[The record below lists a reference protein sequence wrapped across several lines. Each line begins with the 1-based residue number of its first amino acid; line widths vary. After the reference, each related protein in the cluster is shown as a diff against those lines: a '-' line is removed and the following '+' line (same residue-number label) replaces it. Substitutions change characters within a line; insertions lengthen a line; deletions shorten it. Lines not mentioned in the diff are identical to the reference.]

1 MPWESCCSLDRSDNC
16 EYAQAGV
23 SVSRSD
29 VSDRSVPLEDYA
41 LIGDCERAA
50 LVSKA
55 GSIDWLCLPRFDAP
69 ACFAKLLGTRANG
82 YWLVAPNCE
91 VRSVRRLYVPGTM
104 VLETTFETDD
114 GSLSLTDFM
123 LFDADAGSA
132 GSNPQLTRV
141 VTCTRG
147 LVPVHMLIALRFDYG
162 RSVPWVTRQP
172 DCIRAVAG
180 PDTVRLYASVPVH
193 GENLHTAA
201 RFDLSAGQS
210 ASFSITHCSSHL
222 DPSQPVPPETA
233 LSITQKSWR
242 SWAERSAY
250 RGDYREVVERS
261 LLTLKAL
268 TFRPTGGIVA
278 APTTSLPEA
287 IGGVRN
293 WDYRVC
299 WLRDAA
305 ITLYALLV
313 CGYTQEAAAWRNWL
327 LRAVAGSP
335 DQAQVL
341 YGIAGER
348 NTLEY
353 ELPWLPGYEGSR
365 PVRVGNAASAQL
377 QLDSFGELM
386 DAMYQC
392 RRSGVE
398 NLEGWALERALLG
411 QLEQIWR
418 KPDHGIWEIRG
429 EPRHFTHSKVM
440 AWVAFDRA
448 IRSIEQFGREG
459 PVERWREVRDQI
471 REDICQHGYS
481 RELGRFTQSYDST
494 ALDASLLLI
503 PLVGFL
509 PAEDPRVERT
519 VGAIERELMI
529 QDTFVQ
535 RYETR
540 PELDGLPPSE
550 GAFLAC
556 SFWLVSIRVMQGRA
570 DEARALF
577 ERLLELQNDV
587 GLLAE
592 EYDVARRR
600 QVGNFPQ
607 AFSHLALVDAAI
619 SLSQITA
626 NPAEHRASN
635 QNIGFER
642 TQIPE
647 ANGGGS

>member
-1 MPWESCCSLDRSDNC
+1 MSPIDT
-16 EYAQAGV
+16 
-23 SVSRSD
+23 
-29 VSDRSVPLEDYA
+29 SDRSVLLEDYA

-55 GSIDWLCLPRFDAP
+55 GSIDWLCLPRFDSP
-69 ACFAKLLGTRANG
+69 ACFAKLLGTRAHG
-82 YWLVAPNCE
+82 YWLVAPNSE
-91 VRSVRRLYVPGTM
+91 LVAVERQYVPGTM
-104 VLETTFETDD
+104 VLETSFETDT
-114 GSLSLTDFM
+114 GKLRLSDFM
-123 LFDADAGSA
+123 LFDADAAAPSTNA
-132 GSNPQLTRV
+132 QLTRI

-147 LVPVHMLIALRFDYG
+147 VVPVHMLLALRFDYG
-162 RSVPWVTRQP
+162 RSVPWVTRQS

-180 PDTVRLYASVPVH
+180 PETVRVYSSVPVH
-193 GENLHTAA
+193 GENLHSVA
-201 RFDLSAGQS
+201 RFELSEGQS
-210 ASFSITHCSSHL
+210 ASFTITHCASHL
-222 DPSQPVPPETA
+222 EPSSPVPPEIA
-233 LSITQKSWR
+233 LTITQKSWR
-242 SWAERSAY
+242 DWAERSVY
-250 RGDYREVVERS
+250 RGQYPEAVERS

-305 ITLYALLV
+305 ITLYALLS

-327 LRAVAGSP
+327 LRAVAGSSK
-335 DQAQVL
+335 QAQVL

-353 ELPWLPGYEGSR
+353 ELPWLPGYEGSA

-377 QLDSFGELM
+377 QLDTFGELM

-392 RRSGVE
+392 RRSGLE
-398 NLEGWALERALLG
+398 NLEGWALERAMLG
-411 QLEQIWR
+411 RLEQLWQQ
-418 KPDHGIWEIRG
+418 PDSGIWEIRG

-448 IRSIEQFGREG
+448 IRSVEQFGREG
-459 PVERWREVRDQI
+459 PVEKWRALRDQI
-471 REDICQHGYS
+471 REDILQRGYS
-481 RELGRFTQSYDST
+481 SKLGRFTQSYDSE

-503 PLVGFL
+503 PLVGFM
-509 PAEDPRVERT
+509 PVEDPRIANT
-519 VGAIERELMI
+519 VSAIERELLNH
-529 QDTFVQ
+529 DTFVK
-535 RYETR
+535 RYETITD
-540 PELDGLPPSE
+540 LDGLPPNE

-556 SFWLVSIRVMQGRA
+556 SFWLVSIRVMQGRS

-577 ERLLELQNDV
+577 ERLLKLRNDV

-592 EYDVARRR
+592 EYDITLGRL
-600 QVGNFPQ
+600 VGNFPQ

-619 SLSQITA
+619 SLSQLA
-626 NPAEHRASN
+626 ENPAEHRASN
-635 QNIGFER
+635 QSISPVECDSEP
-642 TQIPE
+642 T
-647 ANGGGS
+647 